1 MKKYHLTNKAVEDL
15 EKIWSYT
22 SENWSES
29 QADVYYRDL
38 IAAIQEIAK
47 RPACF
52 DRRYDEIFP
61 ELYCHKCRKH
71 LIFYHLVDDEVEVV
85 RILHERMDIYSKFS

>member
-47 RPACF
+47 RPMYL
-52 DRRYDEIFP
+52 DRKYDEILFG
-61 ELYCHKCRKH
+61 LYCHKCRKH
-71 LIFYHLVDDEVEVV
+71 LIFYHLVDDGIEVI
-85 RILHERMDIYSKFS
+85 RILHERMDISSKFS

>member
-15 EKIWSYT
+15 GEIWSYT
-22 SENWSES
+22 NDNWSER
-29 QADVYYRDL
+29 QADAYYHEL
-38 IAAIQEIAK
+38 ISEIREVAK
-47 RPACF
+47 HPACL
-52 DRRYDEIFP
+52 DKKYDKIFS